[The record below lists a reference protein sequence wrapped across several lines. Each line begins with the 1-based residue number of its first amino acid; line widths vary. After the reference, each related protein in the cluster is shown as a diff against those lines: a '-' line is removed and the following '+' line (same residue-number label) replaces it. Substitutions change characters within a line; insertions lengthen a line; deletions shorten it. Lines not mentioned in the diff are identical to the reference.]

1 MNILLKDTLK
11 RLQSHI
17 KVNGRKALNQEL
29 VSKFMQIK
37 VFTMVIGSTVN
48 VMEKVLWPIRTLM
61 SIVETGKMVK
71 KMVKALM
78 YLRKLDKS
86 ILEHSFKVKWL
97 VVNGFIQTEH
107 FSKVDLTITSLK
119 EMEHGHL
126 KMEIKSRAHI
136 SRLAQ

>member
-48 VMEKVLWPIRTLM
+48 VMEKVL
-61 SIVETGKMVK
+61 
-71 KMVKALM
+71 
-78 YLRKLDKS
+78 
-86 ILEHSFKVKWL
+86 
-97 VVNGFIQTEH
+97 
-107 FSKVDLTITSLK
+107 
-119 EMEHGHL
+119 
-126 KMEIKSRAHI
+126 
-136 SRLAQ
+136 